1 MFLSVAALQYHR
13 VFGSVFRLLS
23 SFLRQ
28 SYLGAFLLLTSGLL
42 LSERAQA
49 QAGAPNPTVRV
60 SGTIS
65 TAATRQPIPGATVI
79 VQRTRRGVAS
89 NVEGDFLI
97 TALPN
102 DTLLFRALGFKSKRF
117 ALSNTSLSQLVVQV
131 ALVRDSVK
139 LSEVRVTAD
148 RPDRASINRA
158 LRNIKR
164 PAPAVVKV
172 PKRPAPPKPLFAVD
186 SAAPKAGK
194 PTIAESNVDWLY
206 DQFSHEG
213 KERRKLE
220 AAKAAE
226 AAEKARQTRSQY
238 NKAFRDNRGYE

>member
-1 MFLSVAALQYHR
+1 MRSRSISYLFPPRLGLLLLIVS
-13 VFGSVFRLLS
+13 SMLLS
-23 SFLRQ
+23 SRQ
-28 SYLGAFLLLTSGLL
+28 A
-42 LSERAQA
+42 RA

-65 TAATRQPIPGATVI
+65 TAATREPIPGATVQ
-79 VQRTRRGVAS
+79 VQRTHRGVAS

-97 TALPN
+97 TALPT

-117 ALSNTSLSQLVVQV
+117 ALNGTTLSQIVVQV

-139 LSEVRVTAD
+139 LSEVKVVAD

-164 PAPAVVKV
+164 PAPPVVKV
-172 PKRPAPPKPLFAVD
+172 PRRPPPPKPLFAVD
-186 SAAPKAGK
+186 SAAPKAEK

-213 KERRKLE
+213 KERRKME
-220 AAKAAE
+220 AVKATE
-226 AAEKARQTRSQY
+226 AAEKARKARSQY
-238 NKAFRDNRGYE
+238 NKAFRDNHGYE

>member
-1 MFLSVAALQYHR
+1 VRPRFIR
-13 VFGSVFRLLS
+13 
-23 SFLRQ
+23 SFFPP
-28 SYLGAFLLLTSGLL
+28 YLGALLLLVSSVL
-42 LSERAQA
+42 LSRQAWA

-65 TAATRQPIPGATVI
+65 AAATREPIPGATVM

-89 NVEGDFLI
+89 NVEGDFLV
-97 TALPN
+97 TALPT
-102 DTLLFRALGFKSKRF
+102 DTLLFRALGFKPKRF
-117 ALSNTSLSQLVVQV
+117 ALSGTSLSQLVVQV

-139 LSEVRVTAD
+139 LSEVKVTAD

-164 PAPAVVKV
+164 PAPPVVKV
-172 PKRPAPPKPLFAVD
+172 PKRPAKPKPLFAVD
-186 SAAPKAGK
+186 SAAPKALK

-206 DQFSHEG
+206 DQFSQEG
-213 KERRKLE
+213 KQRRKME
-220 AAKAAE
+220 AVKAAE
-226 AAEKARQTRSQY
+226 AAEKARQARSQY

>member
-1 MFLSVAALQYHR
+1 MR
-13 VFGSVFRLLS
+13 RLLS
-23 SFLRQ
+23 CFSFPPH
-28 SYLGAFLLLTSGLL
+28 LGALLLVISSVL
-42 LSERAQA
+42 LSRLAQA
-49 QAGAPNPTVRV
+49 QAGAPSPTVRV

-65 TAATRQPIPGATVI
+65 AAATREPIPGATVQ

-97 TALPN
+97 TALPT
-102 DTLLFRALGFKSKRF
+102 DTLLFRALGFKPKRF
-117 ALSNTSLSQLVVQV
+117 ALSGTSLSQLVVQV

-139 LSEVRVTAD
+139 LTEVKVTAD

-158 LRNIKR
+158 LRNMKR
-164 PAPAVVKV
+164 PAPPLVKV
-172 PKRPAPPKPLFAVD
+172 PKRPAKPKPLFAVD
-186 SAAPKAGK
+186 STAPKAEK
-194 PTIAESNVDWLY
+194 PTIAGSNVDWLY

-220 AAKAAE
+220 SVKAAE
-226 AAEKARQTRSQY
+226 AAEKARQARSQY

>member
-1 MFLSVAALQYHR
+1 VRLRLFRFLFPPQVSA
-13 VFGSVFRLLS
+13 
-23 SFLRQ
+23 
-28 SYLGAFLLLTSGLL
+28 LLLLVSGLL
-42 LSERAQA
+42 ASHAARA
-49 QAGAPNPTVRV
+49 QAGAPTPTVRV

-65 TAATRQPIPGATVI
+65 AAATREPIPGATVV

-97 TALPN
+97 TALPT
-102 DTLLFRALGFKSKRF
+102 DTLLFRALGFKPKRF
-117 ALSNTSLSQLVVQV
+117 ALSGTSLSQLVVQV

-139 LSEVRVTAD
+139 LSEVKVTAD

-164 PAPAVVKV
+164 PAPPVVKV
-172 PKRPAPPKPLFAVD
+172 PKKAPPPKPLFAVD
-186 SAAPKAGK
+186 SAAPEPIK

-206 DQFSHEG
+206 DQFSQAG
-213 KERRKLE
+213 KQRRKLE

>member
-1 MFLSVAALQYHR
+1 MRARFFPSFFPPRLGLLLL
-13 VFGSVFRLLS
+13 LLS
-23 SFLRQ
+23 SL
-28 SYLGAFLLLTSGLL
+28 LGGQ
-42 LSERAQA
+42 RARA

-65 TAATRQPIPGATVI
+65 AAATREPIPGATVV

-97 TALPN
+97 TALPT
-102 DTLLFRALGFKSKRF
+102 DTLLFRALGFKAKRF
-117 ALSNTSLSQLVVQV
+117 ALSGTSLSQLVVQV

-139 LSEVRVTAD
+139 LSEVKVTAD

-164 PAPAVVKV
+164 PAPPVVKI
-172 PKRPAPPKPLFAVD
+172 PKKAPPPKPLFAVD
-186 SAAPKAGK
+186 SAAPK
-194 PTIAESNVDWLY
+194 PIEPNIAESNVDWLY
-206 DQFSHEG
+206 DQFSQAG
-213 KERRKLE
+213 KQRRKLE

-238 NKAFRDNRGYE
+238 NKAFRDNRGFE

>member
-1 MFLSVAALQYHR
+1 MRPRFI
-13 VFGSVFRLLS
+13 
-23 SFLRQ
+23 
-28 SYLGAFLLLTSGLL
+28 SYLFPPRLGVLLLIVSGLL
-42 LSERAQA
+42 CSREVWA
-49 QAGAPNPTVRV
+49 QAGAPNPTVRI

-65 TAATRQPIPGATVI
+65 AAATREPIVGATVL
-79 VQRTRRGVAS
+79 VMRTHRGVAS

-131 ALVRDSVK
+131 ALVRDSVR

-164 PAPAVVKV
+164 PTPPVVKV
-172 PKRPAPPKPLFAVD
+172 PKRAPPPKPLFAVD
-186 SAAPKAGK
+186 SAAPKAES
-194 PTIAESNVDWLY
+194 PNIAESNVDWLY

-213 KERRKLE
+213 KERRKME
-220 AAKAAE
+220 AVKATE
-226 AAEKARQTRSQY
+226 AAEKARKARSQY
-238 NKAFRDNRGYE
+238 NKAFRDNHGYE

>member
-1 MFLSVAALQYHR
+1 MH
-13 VFGSVFRLLS
+13 RLLPTR
-23 SFLRQ
+23 FF
-28 SYLGAFLLLTSGLL
+28 SYWLATFLLVISSVLL
-42 LSERAQA
+42 GQRAQA

-65 TAATRQPIPGATVI
+65 AAGSREPIPGATVQI
-79 VQRTRRGVAS
+79 QRTRRGVISDAQ
-89 NVEGDFLI
+89 GDFLV
-97 TALPN
+97 TALPS
-102 DTLLFRALGFKSKRF
+102 DTLLFRALGFKPKRF
-117 ALSNTSLSQLVVQV
+117 ALNNTSLSQLVVQV

-139 LSEVRVTAD
+139 LTEVRVTAD

-164 PAPAVVKV
+164 PSAPVVKV
-172 PKRPAPPKPLFAVD
+172 PKRAPKPKPLFAVD
-186 SAAPKAGK
+186 SAAPQAEK
-194 PTIAESNVDWLY
+194 PTISESNVDWLY

-213 KERRKLE
+213 KERRKME
-220 AAKAAE
+220 AVKAAE

>member
-1 MFLSVAALQYHR
+1 MR
-13 VFGSVFRLLS
+13 RLLISSFYPPRLAAFLLVIS
-23 SFLRQ
+23 SFLV
-28 SYLGAFLLLTSGLL
+28 SWH
-42 LSERAQA
+42 AQA

-65 TAATRQPIPGATVI
+65 TAATREPIPGATVQ

-97 TALPN
+97 TALPT
-102 DTLLFRALGFKSKRF
+102 DTLLFRALGFKPKRF
-117 ALSNTSLSQLVVQV
+117 ALNGTTLSQLVVQV

-139 LSEVRVTAD
+139 LSEVKVTAD

-164 PAPAVVKV
+164 PAPPVVKV

-186 SAAPKAGK
+186 SAAPKAEK

-220 AAKAAE
+220 DAKAAE
-226 AAEKARQTRSQY
+226 AAEKARQARSRY
-238 NKAFRDNRGYE
+238 NRAFRDNRGYE

>member
-1 MFLSVAALQYHR
+1 VRRLLTTSFFPPSLAALLLIISG
-13 VFGSVFRLLS
+13 FLLS
-23 SFLRQ
+23 WQ
-28 SYLGAFLLLTSGLL
+28 
-42 LSERAQA
+42 AQA

-65 TAATRQPIPGATVI
+65 AAATRQPIPGATVV

-97 TALPN
+97 TALAN
-102 DTLLFRALGFKSKRF
+102 DTLLFRALGYKPKRF

-164 PAPAVVKV
+164 PTPAVVKV
-172 PKRPAPPKPLFAVD
+172 PKRAPPPKPLFAVD
-186 SAAPKAGK
+186 SAAPKAEK

-220 AAKAAE
+220 SVKAAE
-226 AAEKARQTRSQY
+226 AAEKARQARSKY